1 LPDAEQEAS
10 CKNNETLVGE
20 VFLFLRFW
28 RVASVRGEARKG
40 RREIR
45 GGERLVEEGIMMG

>member
-1 LPDAEQEAS
+1 LPEAEQEAS
-10 CKNNETLVGE
+10 CENNETLVGE

-28 RVASVRGEARKG
+28 RVASVRSEVRKG

-45 GGERLVEEGIMMG
+45 GGKG